1 MGGNSFSFFIL
12 LINQKLCSLSG
23 FGHSA
28 AYSDSLQTF
37 LSCWFNSAIKLHNR
51 LYALFFII
59 IKKNAVFS
67 PCQVHHLNTL
77 FRFSVL
83 VGQVISMLLNRP
95 YFPQFYPILQKK
107 KKERKTKK
115 ERKKTKK
122 KERQKKKGRQK
133 KKERQKGHYVGL
145 HCTSASV
152 DSCPFQGPLNSFG
165 CLQPSWGK
173 QPIFKCV
180 SPSGSSPSP
189 SSFLRSSYLFGFC

>member
-28 AYSDSLQTF
+28 AYSDSLQT
-37 LSCWFNSAIKLHNR
+37 LLPCWFNSAIKLHNR

-83 VGQVISMLLNRP
+83 VGQVISVLLNRP

-107 KKERKTKK
+107 KKRKKNKKKKK
-115 ERKKTKK
+115 ERKTKK
-122 KERQKKKGRQK
+122 KERQKKKDKKRK
-133 KKERQKGHYVGL
+133 KDKKERKTDKKG
-145 HCTSASV
+145 TM
-152 DSCPFQGPLNSFG
+152 
-165 CLQPSWGK
+165 
-173 QPIFKCV
+173 
-180 SPSGSSPSP
+180 
-189 SSFLRSSYLFGFC
+189 